1 MLNCIKESFNL
12 TNKYII
18 LATPLILFSLLS
30 SLYILFSLGG
40 NLVSLLIALVLF
52 ILMLAAF
59 ISGWSFMLK
68 TCVQEP
74 ERDDPNSLI
83 KDFPAGVGEY
93 FLSVLGLIFIVAVL
107 SIGVLGASYAAGMK
121 LIGNIGISS
130 TAMSGALE
138 STVALKSF
146 LMSLTDEQ
154 LFRLNAWN
162 LLLLI
167 TMGLE
172 YFLILFYIPAM
183 FFKSKNPF
191 KALFLALKDLFSKK
205 FFGNLGLYLILFISY
220 SILSILTTIFGL
232 NVITHFIFTLINFY
246 YMVFIAVL
254 VFNYYYVNFVKIGG
268 KLDER
273 V

>member
-40 NLVSLLIALVLF
+40 NLVSLLIALILF

-59 ISGWSFMLK
+59 VSGWSFMLK
-68 TCVQEP
+68 NSVQEP

-138 STVALKSF
+138 STVALQSF

-183 FFKSKNPF
+183 FFKSKNPL

-205 FFGNLGLYLILFISY
+205 FFENLGLYLILFISY

-268 KLDER
+268 KLDQR
-273 V
+273 I

>member
-59 ISGWSFMLK
+59 ISG
-68 TCVQEP
+68 CVQEP

-107 SIGVLGASYAAGMK
+107 SIGLLGASYAAGMK

-205 FFGNLGLYLILFISY
+205 FFENLGLYLILFISY

-268 KLDER
+268 KLDQR
-273 V
+273 I

>member
-1 MLNCIKESFNL
+1 
-12 TNKYII
+12 
-18 LATPLILFSLLS
+18 
-30 SLYILFSLGG
+30 
-40 NLVSLLIALVLF
+40 
-52 ILMLAAF
+52 MLAAF

-121 LIGNIGISS
+121 L
-130 TAMSGALE
+130 
-138 STVALKSF
+138 
-146 LMSLTDEQ
+146 
-154 LFRLNAWN
+154 FRLNAWN

-205 FFGNLGLYLILFISY
+205 FFSNLGLYLILFLSY

>member
-40 NLVSLLIALVLF
+40 NLVSLLIALILF

-59 ISGWSFMLK
+59 VSGWSFMLK

-154 LFRLNAWN
+154 LFRLNA
-162 LLLLI
+162 
-167 TMGLE
+167 
-172 YFLILFYIPAM
+172 
-183 FFKSKNPF
+183 
-191 KALFLALKDLFSKK
+191 LKDLFSKK
-205 FFGNLGLYLILFISY
+205 FFSNLGLYLILFLSY

>member
-107 SIGVLGASYAAGMK
+107 SIGVLGASYAAGMR
-121 LIGNIGISS
+121 LIGNI
-130 TAMSGALE
+130 
-138 STVALKSF
+138 
-146 LMSLTDEQ
+146 
-154 LFRLNAWN
+154 
-162 LLLLI
+162 
-167 TMGLE
+167 
-172 YFLILFYIPAM
+172 
-183 FFKSKNPF
+183 
-191 KALFLALKDLFSKK
+191 
-205 FFGNLGLYLILFISY
+205 
-220 SILSILTTIFGL
+220 
-232 NVITHFIFTLINFY
+232 
-246 YMVFIAVL
+246 
-254 VFNYYYVNFVKIGG
+254 
-268 KLDER
+268 
-273 V
+273 

>member
-40 NLVSLLIALVLF
+40 NLVSLLIALILF

-59 ISGWSFMLK
+59 VSGWSFMLK

-183 FFKSKNPF
+183 FSNQKSF
-191 KALFLALKDLFSKK
+191 QSTLFGIKGFVQQKVFQQSWIV
-205 FFGNLGLYLILFISY
+205 FNSFP
-220 SILSILTTIFGL
+220 
-232 NVITHFIFTLINFY
+232 FIFY
-246 YMVFIAVL
+246 S
-254 VFNYYYVNFVKIGG
+254 VNFDDDFWIKCNNPLYFYTYKFLLYGVYCGSCI
-268 KLDER
+268 
-273 V
+273 